1 MDKVL
6 VRYFLTGVEF
16 TVDVSYAHLIIT
28 YAYAWNYGVKHM
40 YIQELH
46 QCVTAA
52 ADAVSRPTSET
63 ADSHFTLLFRA
74 SEHSVQHV

>member
-28 YAYAWNYGVKHM
+28 HAYAWNYGVKH
-40 YIQELH
+40 IQELH
-46 QCVTAA
+46 QCVTAAA